1 MTREN
6 LDGEVSGVAAM
17 GFEWIQKPLGWRE
30 RYWKY
35 VGASNASSVALDDL
49 DDWISHGN
57 PKSGG
62 LVAGINRPPTGGD
75 LTFSWKEG
83 HICTVVLLEVSSLAT
98 AVS

>member
-1 MTREN
+1 MTRDN

-49 DDWISHGN
+49 DDSISHGN
-57 PKSGG
+57 PK
-62 LVAGINRPPTGGD
+62 I
-75 LTFSWKEG
+75 
-83 HICTVVLLEVSSLAT
+83 I
-98 AVS
+98 

>member
-1 MTREN
+1 MLVLYFLLMTREN

-30 RYWKY
+30 RYYWKY

-62 LVAGINRPPTGGD
+62 LVPGIDR
-75 LTFSWKEG
+75 
-83 HICTVVLLEVSSLAT
+83 A
-98 AVS
+98 

>member
-62 LVAGINRPPTGGD
+62 PSARQL
-75 LTFSWKEG
+75 
-83 HICTVVLLEVSSLAT
+83 SSLHAHM
-98 AVS
+98 SES

>member
-30 RYWKY
+30 RALLEV

-62 LVAGINRPPTGGD
+62 LVAGIDR
-75 LTFSWKEG
+75 
-83 HICTVVLLEVSSLAT
+83 A
-98 AVS
+98 

>member
-49 DDWISHGN
+49 DDRISHGN

-62 LVAGINRPPTGGD
+62 LVAGIDR
-75 LTFSWKEG
+75 
-83 HICTVVLLEVSSLAT
+83 V
-98 AVS
+98 

>member
-1 MTREN
+1 MTREK

-62 LVAGINRPPTGGD
+62 RWRPSARQ
-75 LTFSWKEG
+75 L
-83 HICTVVLLEVSSLAT
+83 SSLHAHM
-98 AVS
+98 SES

>member
-62 LVAGINRPPTGGD
+62 LGGR
-75 LTFSWKEG
+75 
-83 HICTVVLLEVSSLAT
+83 C
-98 AVS
+98 

>member
-62 LVAGINRPPTGGD
+62 LVGARAERP
-75 LTFSWKEG
+75 
-83 HICTVVLLEVSSLAT
+83 
-98 AVS
+98 